1 MEKMTLDQA
10 LLRRRELR
18 QKERIMTV
26 PLEAM
31 RELKTQVSRT
41 PVGGGRMGGSYEIED
56 VVVTMP
62 AVDKDAGIREVNAV
76 ARELRR
82 LDAIIHRT
90 NWETSVTVPGDLLG
104 DTDSGSIETTLAEL
118 VIARESTEDELKT
131 VRNRDY
137 AVTIKEEA
145 RMGISDNIDPLVAS
159 LKSKQVSLAALCASV
174 LDIIDRY
181 NRLDQIIH
189 KTNVETVIEV

>member
-1 MEKMTLDQA
+1 MEKMSLDQA

-31 RELKTQVSRT
+31 RDLKTQMSRT
-41 PVGGGRMGGSYEIED
+41 PVGGSHMGGTYDLED

-62 AVDKDAGIREVNAV
+62 AVDKDDGIREVNAV

-104 DTDSGSIETTLAEL
+104 DTDSGSVETTLAEL
-118 VIARESTEDELKT
+118 VIARESTEAELKT
-131 VRNRDY
+131 ARNRDY
-137 AVTIKEEA
+137 TVTIKEEA
-145 RMGISDNIDPLVAS
+145 RMGISDSIDPLVAS
-159 LKSKQVSLAALCASV
+159 LKSKQVSLAVLCASV